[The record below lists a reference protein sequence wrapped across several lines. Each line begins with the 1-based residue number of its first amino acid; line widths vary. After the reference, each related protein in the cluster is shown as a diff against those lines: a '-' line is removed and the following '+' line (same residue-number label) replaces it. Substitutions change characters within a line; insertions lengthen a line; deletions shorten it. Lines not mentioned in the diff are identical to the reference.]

1 MEIEDGCLNRG
12 QLCVFNTI
20 MKWLCLLVLLCPFL
34 HASTAIESIAGKRTL
49 FLGDS
54 ITQAGTYVSFTSYYL
69 QRLHPEKDFDIYPLG
84 LGSETVSG
92 LSEEGHAGGRFPRPS
107 LFERLER
114 VLTKVKPKIV
124 FACYGINCGIYK
136 PLDEERFNA
145 FKSGVKRLIAK
156 SKKSGV
162 EQIYIVT
169 PPIYDATTKVG
180 QFNYDSVM
188 ASYAAWEMTI
198 KEEGVQ
204 VINLHS
210 AMREARDARKKV
222 FSGDRVHPGKE
233 GHLFMATS
241 ILKGLGFETAS
252 EDVGEVLQDPLFKK
266 VDQLRSFRGKQW
278 MKHVG
283 YTREKVVKPQPLGET
298 EKTVSK
304 MQAEINKLRRAR

>member
-1 MEIEDGCLNRG
+1 
-12 QLCVFNTI
+12 
-20 MKWLCLLVLLCPFL
+20 
-34 HASTAIESIAGKRTL
+34 L

-107 LFERLER
+107 LFERLDR
-114 VLTKVKPKIV
+114 VLVKVKPKIV

-156 SKKSGV
+156 SKKAGA
-162 EQIYIVT
+162 EKIYIVT
-169 PPIYDATTKVG
+169 PPIYDATTKAG
-180 QFNYDSVM
+180 QFNYDSVRT
-188 ASYAAWEMTI
+188 SYAAWEMTI

-204 VINLHS
+204 VIDLHS
-210 AMREARDARKKV
+210 AMRKARDIRKEV

-241 ILKGLGFETAS
+241 ILKGLGVETAS
-252 EDVGEVLQDPLFKK
+252 EDVEVILKDPFFKK

>member
-1 MEIEDGCLNRG
+1 
-12 QLCVFNTI
+12 
-20 MKWLCLLVLLCPFL
+20 MKLLCLFVFLCPVL
-34 HASTAIESIAGKRTL
+34 NASTAIEFIAGKRTL

-107 LFERLER
+107 LFERLDR

-145 FKSGVKRLIAK
+145 FKSGVRRLIAK
-156 SKKSGV
+156 SKKAGA
-162 EQIYIVT
+162 EKIYIVT
-169 PPIYDATTKVG
+169 PPIYDATTKAG

-188 ASYAAWEMTI
+188 TSYAAWQMTI
-198 KEEGVQ
+198 KEEGVH
-204 VINLHS
+204 VIDLHS
-210 AMREARDARKKV
+210 AMRKARDIRKEV

-241 ILKGLGFETAS
+241 ILKGLGVETAD
-252 EDVGEVLQDPLFKK
+252 EDVGEIQKDPLFKK

>member
-1 MEIEDGCLNRG
+1 
-12 QLCVFNTI
+12 
-20 MKWLCLLVLLCPFL
+20 MKLLCLFVLLCPYL

-84 LGSETVSG
+84 LGSETVSE

-107 LFERLER
+107 LFERLDR
-114 VLTKVKPKIV
+114 ALAKVKPEII

-136 PLDEERFNA
+136 PLDEERFKA
-145 FKSGVKRLIAK
+145 FKSGVKRLISK
-156 SKKSGV
+156 SKKAGV
-162 EQIYIVT
+162 EKIYIVT
-169 PPIYDATTKVG
+169 PPIYDAATKVG

-188 ASYAAWEMTI
+188 TSYAAWEMTI

-204 VINLHS
+204 VIDLHS
-210 AMREARDARKKV
+210 AMRKARDIRKEV

-233 GHLFMATS
+233 GHLFMANS
-241 ILKGLGFETAS
+241 ILKGLGVEIS
-252 EDVGEVLQDPLFKK
+252 GEDVEVILKDPFFKK

-304 MQAEINKLRRAR
+304 MQDEINKLRRAR

>member
-1 MEIEDGCLNRG
+1 MNRG
-12 QLCVFNTI
+12 PFCVFHST
-20 MKWLCLLVLLCPFL
+20 MKSLCLFVLLAPFL
-34 HASTAIESIAGKRTL
+34 HASPAIESIAGKKTV

-69 QRLHPEKDFDIYPLG
+69 QHFHPEKDFDIYPLG

-107 LFERLER
+107 LFERLDR
-114 VLTKVKPKIV
+114 VLAKVKPEIV

-145 FKSGVKRLIAK
+145 FKSGVKRLIEK
-156 SKKSGV
+156 SKKAGV
-162 EQIYIVT
+162 EKIYIIT
-169 PPIYDATTKVG
+169 PPIYDATTKAG

-188 ASYAAWEMTI
+188 TSYAAWEMTI

-204 VINLHS
+204 VIDLHS
-210 AMREARDARKKV
+210 AMRKARDIRKEV

-241 ILKGLGFETAS
+241 ILKGLGVETAS
-252 EDVGEVLQDPLFKK
+252 EDVEVILKDPFFKK